1 MQLDF
6 NVENIN
12 EIRFELHPLIT
23 DLAEEFGVDLSL
35 NWGMY
40 IELQRLSEYMAFTAR
55 HDGELVGYAGFCI
68 AWNTPHVKEE
78 SAAVCDVIYLKP
90 AYRKGLNGVRFIRHI
105 EKVLLDHDDG
115 IDTLLIHS
123 RKDISN
129 LRALLGK
136 MGYDEIEVVHMK
148 RRKD

>member
-1 MQLDF
+1 MLEF

-12 EIRFELHPLIT
+12 EIRFELQPLISAQ
-23 DLAEEFGVDLSL
+23 AEEFGVDLSL

-55 HDGELVGYAGFCI
+55 DNGELVGYAGFCI
-68 AWNTPHVKEE
+68 AWNTPHVKDE

-90 AYRKGLNGVRFIRHI
+90 AYRKGYNGVKFIKHI
-105 EKVLLDHDDG
+105 EKVLLDPDDG

-123 RKDISN
+123 RKGINN

-136 MGYDEIEVVHMK
+136 IGYDEFYTIIAFSIC
-148 RRKD
+148 RF